1 MLFNQCEIYKREK
14 HKIMKKKK
22 GEIITYQPKTF
33 EKSSNDDIKS
43 VITEHPKTS
52 YKLCMA
58 IVQAE
63 KVGSNC
69 SLCSYTK
76 NNKKTFKQKFV
87 KITQAQ
93 AFKGYQS
100 TYNVEL
106 LKFF

>member
-1 MLFNQCEIYKREK
+1 
-14 HKIMKKKK
+14 
-22 GEIITYQPKTF
+22 
-33 EKSSNDDIKS
+33 
-43 VITEHPKTS
+43 
-52 YKLCMA
+52 MA

-87 KITQAQ
+87 KITQGQ

-100 TYNVEL
+100 TYNVEI

>member
-14 HKIMKKKK
+14 HKIMKKK

-76 NNKKTFKQKFV
+76 NNKKNF
-87 KITQAQ
+87 
-93 AFKGYQS
+93 
-100 TYNVEL
+100 
-106 LKFF
+106 

>member
-1 MLFNQCEIYKREK
+1 
-14 HKIMKKKK
+14 
-22 GEIITYQPKTF
+22 
-33 EKSSNDDIKS
+33 
-43 VITEHPKTS
+43 
-52 YKLCMA
+52 MA